1 MWVKQCHSPQKWL
14 GMVKKFFLKKSHM
27 VMTFLSLGWLIYIN
41 LWHSSTHIRDDPTM
55 PKNRHGS
62 SWWNHCHREMLWGRK
77 KLPEPTP
84 ASNWRTG
91 QDIYIYIYI
100 IIVLYILLYYIYIR
114 MYIAYMYMIYIV
126 ATLSQKRH
134 LSVSSQKIPSGDAP
148 VFDWG
153 LGRSDHL
160 DVDHLVIRIS
170 KRGKTVNR
178 YVKSGGYVYYIYMS
192 YMICNI

>member
-14 GMVKKFFLKKSHM
+14 GMVKKFKKKSHM

-77 KLPEPTP
+77 NSPSPLPHQIEEL
-84 ASNWRTG
+84 AR
-91 QDIYIYIYI
+91 IYIYI

-153 LGRSDHL
+153 LGRSDHR

>member
-1 MWVKQCHSPQKWL
+1 
-14 GMVKKFFLKKSHM
+14 
-27 VMTFLSLGWLIYIN
+27 MTFFYPHQGWPHHAEKPPRIIMVESLPSWNAVGTKKTPRA
-41 LWHSSTHIRDDPTM
+41 HSRIKL
-55 PKNRHGS
+55 KNWPG
-62 SWWNHCHREMLWGRK
+62 
-77 KLPEPTP
+77 
-84 ASNWRTG
+84 
-91 QDIYIYIYI
+91 YIYI

-153 LGRSDHL
+153 LGRSDHR

-178 YVKSGGYVYYIYMS
+178 YVKSGGYVYYIY
-192 YMICNI
+192 ICPTWYVIYNICQYINIWYNIIYWVPPNA

>member
-1 MWVKQCHSPQKWL
+1 
-14 GMVKKFFLKKSHM
+14 
-27 VMTFLSLGWLIYIN
+27 MTFFYPHQGWPHHAEKPPRIIMVESL
-41 LWHSSTHIRDDPTM
+41 P
-55 PKNRHGS
+55 
-62 SWWNHCHREMLWGRK
+62 SWNAVGTK

-91 QDIYIYIYI
+91 QDIYIYI

-153 LGRSDHL
+153 LGRSDHR